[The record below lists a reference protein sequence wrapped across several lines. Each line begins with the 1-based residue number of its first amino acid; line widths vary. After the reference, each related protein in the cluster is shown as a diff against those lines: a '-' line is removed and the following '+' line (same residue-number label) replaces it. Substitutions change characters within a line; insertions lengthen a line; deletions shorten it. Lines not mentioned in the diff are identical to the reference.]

1 MGNETLINL
10 PGAVAKDWTVVVDDC
25 AKAPY
30 MYNGPYWIGYDDEE
44 SVVAKT
50 KFANFMDLGGYFV
63 WSIEFDNF
71 RGDWGQ
77 PKYPLLKKVHEAMNS
92 GEVLDPKIHT
102 ALELLQCV
110 ICSQQHPLPLPLQ
123 PLLP

>member
-1 MGNETLINL
+1 MLVGNTDLFCSYL
-10 PGAVAKDWTVVVDDC
+10 D
-25 AKAPY
+25 
-30 MYNGPYWIGYDDEE
+30 NGPYWIGYDDEE

-77 PKYPLLKKVHEAMNS
+77 PKYPLLKVS
-92 GEVLDPKIHT
+92 RF
-102 ALELLQCV
+102 
-110 ICSQQHPLPLPLQ
+110 
-123 PLLP
+123 